1 MKDPLQA
8 IYEEVR
14 DPRDVY
20 ARDMNTYDADA
31 QLDRPFPEDEEEDR
45 MVYRVPRKEFIR
57 AVEVDVKV
65 QTMNEISSEFS
76 AISNSPEILEQV
88 YAEGIT
94 SFLENNAVFMLW
106 DMEKGAEKLD
116 LNDAVEF
123 FSEFTMG
130 LNELDPELSGLLEEG
145 VSFKIHIDNDQG
157 EDVEI
162 ESEQIQY

>member
-1 MKDPLQA
+1 MNDPLQA
-8 IYEEVR
+8 IYEQIR

-57 AVEVDVKV
+57 VVEVDVKG
-65 QTMNEISSEFS
+65 QTMDEISSEFR
-76 AISNSPEILEQV
+76 AISNSPDILEQV

-106 DMEKGAEKLD
+106 DMEKGAEKLN
-116 LNDAVEF
+116 LKDAVEF
-123 FSEFTMG
+123 FSEFSMG
-130 LNELDPELSGLLEEG
+130 VTELDPELSRLLDTG
-145 VSFKIHIDNDQG
+145 TPFTIHIDNDEG
-157 EDVEI
+157 EDVKI